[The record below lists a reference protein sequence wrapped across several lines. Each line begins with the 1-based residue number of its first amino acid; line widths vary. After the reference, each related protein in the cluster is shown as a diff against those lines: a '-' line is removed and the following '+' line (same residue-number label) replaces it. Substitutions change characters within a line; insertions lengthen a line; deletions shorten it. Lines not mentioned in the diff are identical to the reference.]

1 MHRPVAPLNDSQG
14 PLEKGREGG
23 LDATTTE
30 LGAQVLLKGECPS
43 MSTQRVRGQVPA
55 CVKQR
60 MKGHHPGMLGHCV
73 RAWASACGRCTCSTR
88 GCVAQAATHEGPM
101 SQHD

>member
-23 LDATTTE
+23 LDATTTV

-43 MSTQRVRGQVPA
+43 MSTQRVRGQGP
-55 CVKQR
+55 R
-60 MKGHHPGMLGHCV
+60 M
-73 RAWASACGRCTCSTR
+73 R
-88 GCVAQAATHEGPM
+88 QATHEGSSPRHAGALREGLGLSM
-101 SQHD
+101 RALHMQHAGLRRPGGDA